1 MRLSYLPR
9 STQLVEQK
17 FYLVLKHR
25 LWSTMLW
32 HLSWFSDDSSM
43 YLLHRNKPTV
53 SLHLAVTVICKFITC
68 GLMALTDFPNS
79 SSSALSIVCL
89 WTMILPLERSYKPYD
104 IPCPFLLFSQE
115 NDKERTYWKLLSNT
129 LTIICGPIWGNSLV
143 RPIQK
148 IRLGCTYH

>member
-17 FYLVLKHR
+17 FYLLLKHR

-79 SSSALSIVCL
+79 SSSGLKHCVSLDHDFASRKILQTIWYSLPFPFVFPRKRQWKDILETALKHPDNNL
-89 WTMILPLERSYKPYD
+89 WTHLRQ
-104 IPCPFLLFSQE
+104 FSGAANSE
-115 NDKERTYWKLLSNT
+115 N
-129 LTIICGPIWGNSLV
+129 
-143 RPIQK
+143 
-148 IRLGCTYH
+148 